1 MRFILF
7 TFLVNR
13 FTMYSCTKD
22 IEHYSMDCVA
32 SKYNA
37 EVHLNEAHDKG
48 STITR
53 SQRLPQSVVLLPRQR
68 SFLNIWKYASRLI
81 V

>member
-1 MRFILF
+1 
-7 TFLVNR
+7 
-13 FTMYSCTKD
+13 
-22 IEHYSMDCVA
+22 MDCAA

-53 SQRLPQSVVLLPRQR
+53 GQRLPQSVVLLPRQR
-68 SFLNIWKYASRLI
+68 SIFEHLEVYIPFDRMMAQHEQFMKFI
-81 V
+81 